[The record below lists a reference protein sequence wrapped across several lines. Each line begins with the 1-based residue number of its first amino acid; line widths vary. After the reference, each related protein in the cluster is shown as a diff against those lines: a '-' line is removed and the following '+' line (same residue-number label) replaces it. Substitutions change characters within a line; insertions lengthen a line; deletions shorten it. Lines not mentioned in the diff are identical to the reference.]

1 MDKRKIVKIV
11 AKKNGMSQKD
21 VTMVFDEIF
30 NTMLEGLKEEGH
42 VGLAG
47 FGSFN
52 VKKCAVRHRYVLS
65 TQKVVLYPETQKVIF
80 RVAKQFKFKG
90 DGVVGTYHLM
100 KFCMNEKRPGI
111 TPGRFL
117 LYKLQPNFILISVG
131 RSYQQHR
138 LP

>member
-90 DGVVGTYHLM
+90 DAKQKGIITICTHMTGILKQEV
-100 KFCMNEKRPGI
+100 FC
-111 TPGRFL
+111 
-117 LYKLQPNFILISVG
+117 
-131 RSYQQHR
+131 
-138 LP
+138 

>member
-1 MDKRKIVKIV
+1 MLNRHESVFIVCGKIILQLDMDKRKIVKIV

-30 NTMLEGLKEEGH
+30 STMLEGLKEEGH
-42 VGLAG
+42 VGVLG

-65 TQKVVLYPETQKVIF
+65 TQKVVLYPENKKVIF

-90 DGVVGTYHLM
+90 DGVVG
-100 KFCMNEKRPGI
+100 EE
-111 TPGRFL
+111 
-117 LYKLQPNFILISVG
+117 
-131 RSYQQHR
+131 
-138 LP
+138 

>member
-30 NTMLEGLKEEGH
+30 STMLEGLKEEGH
-42 VGLAG
+42 VGVLG

-65 TQKVVLYPETQKVIF
+65 TQKVVLYPENKKVIF
-80 RVAKQFKFKG
+80 RFRTC
-90 DGVVGTYHLM
+90 DGIQRHDDRDYLG
-100 KFCMNEKRPGI
+100 FI
-111 TPGRFL
+111 FFL
-117 LYKLQPNFILISVG
+117 
-131 RSYQQHR
+131 
-138 LP
+138 

>member
-30 NTMLEGLKEEGH
+30 STMLEGLKEEGH
-42 VGLAG
+42 VGLLG
-47 FGSFN
+47 FGSFS

-80 RVAKQFKFKG
+80 RVAKQFKFRG
-90 DGVVGTYHLM
+90 DGVVG
-100 KFCMNEKRPGI
+100 EK
-111 TPGRFL
+111 
-117 LYKLQPNFILISVG
+117 
-131 RSYQQHR
+131 
-138 LP
+138 

>member
-30 NTMLEGLKEEGH
+30 STMLEGLKEEGH
-42 VGLAG
+42 VGVLG

-65 TQKVVLYPETQKVIF
+65 TQKL
-80 RVAKQFKFKG
+80 
-90 DGVVGTYHLM
+90 
-100 KFCMNEKRPGI
+100 FC
-111 TPGRFL
+111 TPKIKKLFL
-117 LYKLQPNFILISVG
+117 GWRNNLSLRQME
-131 RSYQQHR
+131 
-138 LP
+138 

>member
-30 NTMLEGLKEEGH
+30 STMLEGLKEEGH
-42 VGLAG
+42 VGLSD

-90 DGVVGTYHLM
+90 DGVVG
-100 KFCMNEKRPGI
+100 EE
-111 TPGRFL
+111 
-117 LYKLQPNFILISVG
+117 
-131 RSYQQHR
+131 
-138 LP
+138 

>member
-42 VGLAG
+42 VGVAG

-90 DGVVGTYHLM
+90 DGVVG
-100 KFCMNEKRPGI
+100 EE
-111 TPGRFL
+111 
-117 LYKLQPNFILISVG
+117 
-131 RSYQQHR
+131 
-138 LP
+138 

>member
-30 NTMLEGLKEEGH
+30 STMLEGLKEEGH
-42 VGLAG
+42 VGVLG

-65 TQKVVLYPETQKVIF
+65 TQKVVLYPENKKVIF
-80 RVAKQFKFKG
+80 RVAKQFKFKA
-90 DGVVGTYHLM
+90 DGVIRTHHLM
-100 KFCMNEKRPGI
+100 KFSMNEETSGNYSRTFP
-111 TPGRFL
+111 
-117 LYKLQPNFILISVG
+117 FI
-131 RSYQQHR
+131 
-138 LP
+138 